1 MNVHFVLNHE
11 IIWVI
16 CITIPVAVP
25 TFSCFFVKQHQ
36 FHSQASER
44 GGVGVFMI
52 DL

>member
-1 MNVHFVLNHE
+1 MNVHFVFNHE

-16 CITIPVAVP
+16 CIIAVP

-36 FHSQASER
+36 FQSQAPER

-52 DL
+52 NL